1 MTRPEPEMWPLT
13 RLGTMTPEAS
23 EAILPDKLDSTQGD
37 LLRRSIDNNN
47 VKGREFQRKK
57 IV

>member
-23 EAILPDKLDSTQGD
+23 EAILPDKLDSTQD
-37 LLRRSIDNNN
+37 NLLKGFDQKT
-47 VKGREFQRKK
+47 VKGQIKP
-57 IV
+57 